1 MYLPGLAFRGESC
14 STGLHQNI
22 FMGTARVVYM
32 VPVDMEGPSATWT
45 LGMPKNCRFAFLEAV
60 DQS

>member
-1 MYLPGLAFRGESC
+1 
-14 STGLHQNI
+14 
-22 FMGTARVVYM
+22 MGTARVVYM